1 MYVTARRGACCQAMY
16 EKLQVEFLLDDSDT
30 IAAYEEHGKQ
40 KTAAAVAS
48 HQRGIDAF
56 TSSLGRVQQI
66 ELLQGDS
73 DVVPGLY
80 ILRTLY
86 HSLCGLQCFDTV
98 GWAAGRASGLQ
109 KN

>member
-1 MYVTARRGACCQAMY
+1 MTARHGACGQAMY

-30 IAAYEEHGKQ
+30 IAAYEERGKQ

-86 HSLCGLQCFDTV
+86 HSLYGLQCFDTV